1 MSSEVVDTTV
11 VSSQVVDEEVKVV
24 ESVVLDE
31 VVERESFGK
40 YTGSTKWF
48 NDKLGYGFIT
58 ICDGDEKGKDIF
70 VHHSGIKPLNSNY
83 KTLRKG
89 EYIQFNI
96 INGMNGLQAVDVTGI
111 KGGPLMCDYVTSK
124 RVVPLVPSGPP
135 PVGYHVQG
143 RMPHEVGEW
152 QSVPV
157 RKPRMS
163 VGPPMGN
170 PMGPPASVP
179 KGGRKPM
186 QKNVAKYNKATRKSP
201 APM

>member
-1 MSSEVVDTTV
+1 MSSEAVVDTTV
-11 VSSQVVDEEVKVV
+11 ASVPETTQEP
-24 ESVVLDE
+24 VVLDE
-31 VVERESFGK
+31 VVDKESYGK

-124 RVVPLVPSGPP
+124 RVVPPTEYPQR
-135 PVGYHVQG
+135 PVVDQG
-143 RMPHEVGEW
+143 ESSDW
-152 QSVPV
+152 QTVPV
-157 RKPRMS
+157 RRPRVAMS
-163 VGPPMGN
+163 GTPP
-170 PMGPPASVP
+170 PPPRGKKTVHP
-179 KGGRKPM
+179 
-186 QKNVAKYNKATRKSP
+186 QKNVAKYNKATRKPP
-201 APM
+201 AVTA

>member
-1 MSSEVVDTTV
+1 MSSEVADTAV
-11 VSSQVVDEEVKVV
+11 VSSPVEDKPVDEQVVDQ
-24 ESVVLDE
+24 VVLDE
-31 VVERESFGK
+31 VVEKESYGK

-70 VHHSGIKPLNSNY
+70 VHHSGVKPLNSNY

-124 RVVPLVPSGPP
+124 RVVPVP
-135 PVGYHVQG
+135 PVPTAGYPVRVPREQT
-143 RMPHEVGEW
+143 EW

-157 RKPRMS
+157 RKPRVMDPS
-163 VGPPMGN
+163 QVVAGPP
-170 PMGPPASVP
+170 PFHP
-179 KGGRKPM
+179 KGKKPPM
-186 QKNVAKYNKATRKSP
+186 QKNVAKYNKATRKSQ
-201 APM
+201 

>member
-1 MSSEVVDTTV
+1 MSSEVVETV
-11 VSSQVVDEEVKVV
+11 AVSSPAVVDVV

-31 VVERESFGK
+31 VVEKESYGK

-58 ICDGDEKGKDIF
+58 ICDGEEKGKDIF

-83 KTLRKG
+83 KTIRKG

-124 RVVPLVPSGPP
+124 RVVPPVPVGPSG
-135 PVGYHVQG
+135 GYHMPV
-143 RMPHEVGEW
+143 RMHEQNDW

-157 RKPRMS
+157 RKPRLG
-163 VGPPMGN
+163 GPP
-170 PMGPPASVP
+170 PPPP
-179 KGGRKPM
+179 KGRKPM

-201 APM
+201 PSQ

>member
-1 MSSEVVDTTV
+1 MSSEVVETV
-11 VSSQVVDEEVKVV
+11 VSAPVDVETVV
-24 ESVVLDE
+24 ESVVEPVVLDE
-31 VVERESFGK
+31 VEETESFGK

-70 VHHSGIKPLNSNY
+70 VHHSGVKPLNSNY

-124 RVVPLVPSGPP
+124 RVVPPGPP
-135 PVGYHVQG
+135 AGFTPGMRVPQDQ
-143 RMPHEVGEW
+143 GEW
-152 QSVPV
+152 QNVPM
-157 RKPRMS
+157 RKPR
-163 VGPPMGN
+163 VVAAGPPV
-170 PMGPPASVP
+170 PQQSQTSQPFPPR
-179 KGGRKPM
+179 GGKKPFPP
-186 QKNVAKYNKATRKSP
+186 KNVAKYNKATRKSP
-201 APM
+201 PS